1 MVQVTLTGVSKKYG
15 DVPAVE
21 KLDLL
26 VRDREFLTILG
37 PSGGGKSTTLRLIA
51 GLETP
56 DEGDIHIDDLRINEL
71 PPRDRNM
78 TMVFQNYAL
87 FPHMT
92 AEDNIAF
99 PLVVKHTPKEEVE
112 KRVKEVSS
120 LLKISHLLKRK
131 PKEMSGGEQQR
142 VALGRAIVKKP
153 NVFLMDEPLS
163 NLDAALRTEMRVE
176 LKRLQKQLQT
186 TLIYVTHDQTEALS
200 MADRIAVI
208 KDGKLLQIGSP
219 EEIYNQPAD
228 AWIAS
233 FIGNPPMN
241 LISCTLARNNDR
253 TTLHAAEN
261 CVLEIPKSLIS
272 KLTDLEIGAKL
283 KLGVRPE
290 DIEIGAKGAMLFCE
304 AEIYLLESTG
314 DSTVIDFKMGDS
326 IVKLKTKAGYK
337 AKIGERAQLVF
348 TGSKMVLFDAETG
361 RAL

>member
-1 MVQVTLTGVSKKYG
+1 MVQVRLTGVSKKYG

-92 AEDNIAF
+92 AEANIAF

-153 NVFLMDEPLS
+153 NVF
-163 NLDAALRTEMRVE
+163 
-176 LKRLQKQLQT
+176 LQKQLQT

-253 TTLHAAEN
+253 TTLHAAED

-290 DIEIGAKGAMLFCE
+290 DIEIGSKGATLFCE

-348 TGSKMVLFDAETG
+348 TGSKMLLFDAETG

>member
-1 MVQVTLTGVSKKYG
+1 MVQVRLTGVSKKYG

-37 PSGGGKSTTLRLIA
+37 PSGGGKTTTLRLIA

-99 PLVVKHTPKEEVE
+99 PLTVKRTPKEEVK
-112 KRVKEVSS
+112 KRVEEVAS
-120 LLKISHLLKRK
+120 LLKISHLLRRK
-131 PKEMSGGEQQR
+131 PREMSGGEQQR

-153 NVFLMDEPLS
+153 DVFLMDEPLS
-163 NLDAALRTEMRVE
+163 NLDAALRTEMRTE
-176 LKRLQKQLQT
+176 LKRLQKELQT

-208 KDGKLLQIGSP
+208 KDGRLLQIASP
-219 EEIYNQPAD
+219 EEIYNKPAD

-241 LISCTLARNNDR
+241 LISCILSRNNGR
-253 TTLHAAEN
+253 PTLHLTGDS
-261 CVLEIPKSLIS
+261 VLEIPESLTS
-272 KLTDLEIGAKL
+272 KLSDLEVGTKL

-290 DIEIGAKGAMLFCE
+290 DIEIGSKGVTPSCE
-304 AEIYLLESTG
+304 AEIFLLESTG
-314 DSTVIDFKMGDS
+314 DSTVIDFKLGDS

-348 TGSKMVLFDAETG
+348 TESKMALFDAETG